1 MTRDE
6 IVRHTIKSR
15 KLILLITFFTFLIVS
30 SFSYYINGRFYKSG
44 IEFYIVGASF
54 VESNVDNNTVLP
66 TKQELEIIKS
76 ITNSSQLYLHI
87 VNSFNLV
94 KYFHTEN
101 FQNSAI
107 SEAEDKLRNATSIK
121 IDDFGKVSIYIS
133 DLDNYQAFNMAN
145 AMMKKIN
152 EQYNSYLKNFKKLQV
167 EKCEKQIKFYENER
181 MKMYSEISKY
191 PLSVLNLEFSRDSL
205 SNKSS
210 IKQIKEFCEKNGLK
224 LGDVLNVL
232 NVFHRLGM
240 VEDQVF
246 KYSEQKQRLENSLF
260 FIKKNILITNK
271 FINYKK
277 SVSLS
282 HHFILGLR
290 IALLTM
296 GSLIILIPFWK
307 IYKDDILLVIKKN
320 K

>member
-1 MTRDE
+1 MTREE
-6 IVRHTIKSR
+6 IIRHTVKYR
-15 KLILLITFFTFLIVS
+15 KFILLITFATFIVVS
-30 SFSYYINGRFYKSG
+30 SFSYYLNGRFYKSG

-54 VESNVDNNTVLP
+54 AESSNENNAILP

-76 ITNSSQLYLHI
+76 ITNSSQLYLYV

-94 KYFHTEN
+94 KYYHTEN
-101 FQNSAI
+101 FQNSSI
-107 SEAEDKLRNATSIK
+107 SEAEDKLRNVTSIK
-121 IDDFGKVSIYIS
+121 IDEFGKVSIYIS

-152 EQYNSYLKNFKKLQV
+152 EQYNSHLKNFKKLQI

-181 MKMYSEISKY
+181 MKMNSEISKY

-210 IKQIKEFCEKNGLK
+210 IKQIKGFCEKNGLK

-232 NVFHRLGM
+232 NIFHRLGM
-240 VEDQVF
+240 VEDQIF
-246 KYSEQKQRLENSLF
+246 KFSEQTQRFQNSLF

-271 FINYKK
+271 FISYKK
-277 SVSLS
+277 SVNIC

-290 IALLTM
+290 MALLTL